1 MRMKNPAQP
10 GEVVADALADLR
22 VAKADAAKA
31 LGVSRAHLHA
41 ILSGRARVT
50 AEMAVR
56 LEKGLGSTAATWL
69 AMQAAYDLARVK
81 LVKVARLKE
90 AA

>member
-1 MRMKNPAQP
+1 MNNPAHP

-22 VAKADAAKA
+22 ITKANAAKA

-41 ILSGRARVT
+41 ILAARARVT

-56 LEKGLGSTAATWL
+56 LEKGPRSTAATWL
-69 AMQAAYDLARVK
+69 AMQAAYDLARLK
-81 LVKVARLKE
+81 PVKVARLKQ

>member
-1 MRMKNPAQP
+1 
-10 GEVVADALADLR
+10 
-22 VAKADAAKA
+22 
-31 LGVSRAHLHA
+31 VSRTHLHA
-41 ILSGRARVT
+41 ILSARARVT

-81 LVKVARLKE
+81 PVKVARLKE